1 MQLEFYANANPQI
14 LEKLLDY
21 KLDSTHNK
29 FLASYEKER
38 WNLDFKTIF
47 IENYEVMLGCVK
59 AGMGKVY
66 VSKMIVDK

>member
-1 MQLEFYANANPQI
+1 MALDKQILLSFIDKLNKKYPNMQLEFYANANPQI

-38 WNLDFKTIF
+38 
-47 IENYEVMLGCVK
+47 
-59 AGMGKVY
+59 
-66 VSKMIVDK
+66 

>member
-38 WNLDFKTIF
+38 
-47 IENYEVMLGCVK
+47 
-59 AGMGKVY
+59 
-66 VSKMIVDK
+66 